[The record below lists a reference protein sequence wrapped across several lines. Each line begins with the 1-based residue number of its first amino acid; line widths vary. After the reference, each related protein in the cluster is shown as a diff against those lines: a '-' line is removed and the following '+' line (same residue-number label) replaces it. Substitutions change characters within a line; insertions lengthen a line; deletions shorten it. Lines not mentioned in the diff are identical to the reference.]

1 MKVAILN
8 AVLML
13 SRLFHSTGP
22 IHSNDLAVDIFFMLP
37 VDIDYLI
44 SLNALNVFLLL
55 FVHIFTTTN
64 YTDTHFITARKRSL
78 GQGNIFTP
86 VCHSV
91 HRGVL
96 PQCMLGYHHP
106 PRTRHPPG
114 ADPPGTRHPP
124 PEQSRACWE
133 IRSTSGRYASYWN
146 AILFK
151 VHSIV
156 TIAFDVDAAD
166 LGLKSFFKLW
176 SSGNPCICT
185 VSVTLPYIKLA

>member
-1 MKVAILN
+1 
-8 AVLML
+8 
-13 SRLFHSTGP
+13 
-22 IHSNDLAVDIFFMLP
+22 MLP

-91 HRGVL
+91 HRAGL
-96 PQCMLGYHHP
+96 SQCMLGYHHPP

-176 SSGNPCICT
+176 SSGNPFICT
-185 VSVTLPYIKLA
+185 ASVTLPYIKLA